1 MRDAT
6 LSFVS
11 IPFLTADEYVNFL
24 TQKMKTSLVKTSEPI
39 CRNKALPNLAK
50 EMLPVFTL
58 HPHYKSHKGKLSRIR
73 TVEGTLL
80 LKYFWKQLK
89 LARYDPKKKESF
101 WKQHKPAPCCIMT
114 RASPCPKECPP
125 SVMLLLS
132 ISN

>member
-24 TQKMKTSLVKTSEPI
+24 TQKMKTSVVKTSEPI
-39 CRNKALPNLAK
+39 CRKKALPNLAN
-50 EMLPVFTL
+50 EILPVFTL

-89 LARYDPKKKESF
+89 LARYDPKKKGEF
-101 WKQHKPAPCCIMT
+101 LEATQT
-114 RASPCPKECPP
+114 GT
-125 SVMLLLS
+125 MLYHDKGITLSQRVSS
-132 ISN
+132 ISNVAALYL